1 MMVVDPLQDPMEH
14 AGGFEGPVVSEDEV
28 QAQHRESVVEADG
41 ALARAARAF
50 GPRPIRQR
58 IVERSDE
65 SVGAR
70 ICSFAVEEDAA
81 MIVVGSHR
89 TRERVATSLAISNES
104 AGTGWDSLRRRPPE
118 RGMEWARLALDVTGR
133 THSPKVVGSNPTSA
147 TTCARQSRFSGPALS
162 VPGTTSHAIAKCCDA
177 STGKPDVRRPAVPA
191 RHIACH

>member
-1 MMVVDPLQDPMEH
+1 MGEVLGPWPSAHEAARLLPADADLSLMMIVDPLQDPMED
-14 AGGFEGPVVSEDEV
+14 AGGFEGPVISEDEV

-81 MIVVGSHR
+81 MIVVGSHGHGAM
-89 TRERVATSLAISNES
+89 VDVLLGSVSNYM
-104 AGTGWDSLRRRPPE
+104 LH
-118 RGMEWARLALDVTGR
+118 
-133 THSPKVVGSNPTSA
+133 HSPCPVLVIRGTSPK
-147 TTCARQSRFSGPALS
+147 AR
-162 VPGTTSHAIAKCCDA
+162 
-177 STGKPDVRRPAVPA
+177 
-191 RHIACH
+191 